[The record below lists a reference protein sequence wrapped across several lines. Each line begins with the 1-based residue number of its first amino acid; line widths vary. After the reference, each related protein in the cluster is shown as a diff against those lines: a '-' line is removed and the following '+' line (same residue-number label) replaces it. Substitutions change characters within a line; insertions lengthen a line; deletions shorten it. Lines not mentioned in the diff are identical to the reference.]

1 MFDKPMKKMI
11 KKWWNGL
18 LYEPHDPRCLAGGDI
33 KIAVIGGGTGLSI
46 LLKGLKKYSNHISA
60 IVAVTDSGKS
70 SGIIRQEFDIL
81 PPGDIRKCI
90 SALATDEEFVSEI
103 MEYRF
108 QKNGNSLSGHTLGN
122 IWITAL
128 TKHLGSFPRAIEATT
143 EIFNTAGKV
152 LPATL
157 SKTELCAV
165 YDDGKKIIGESKI
178 PRAGRRIEKV
188 YLKNISI
195 GAYSKATKAIKEAD
209 LIIFGPGSLYTSV
222 IPNLLIHGI
231 LKAIKGNTKSVNIYI
246 CNSSTE
252 RGETENLSVENHIQA
267 IFNHCK
273 GKAFDYCLVNSK
285 VIKKSKDAS
294 KLGSIHNITTR
305 NKEILGCKIV
315 SKDLIDIKRPLYH
328 DSDKLAKAVIE
339 MYNSIKK

>member
-1 MFDKPMKKMI
+1 MKKMI
-11 KKWWNGL
+11 KKWWKGL
-18 LYEPHDPRCLAGGDI
+18 LYEPGDPRFSAGNNI
-33 KIAVIGGGTGLSI
+33 KIAVIGGGTGLAV
-46 LLKGLKKYSNHISA
+46 LLKGLKRYSNRISA
-60 IVAVTDSGKS
+60 IVAVTDDGKS

-90 SALATDEEFVSEI
+90 SALATDEELLSDI

-108 QKNGNSLSGHTLGN
+108 QKDGNSLSGHTLGN

-128 TKHLGSFPRAIEATT
+128 TKHLGSFPKAIEATT

-165 YDDGKKIIGESKI
+165 YDDGKKIVGESKI
-178 PRAGRRIEKV
+178 PRAGRKIERV
-188 YLKNISI
+188 YLKNASV
-195 GAYSKATKAIKEAD
+195 GVYSKAAHAIKEAD
-209 LIIFGPGSLYTSV
+209 LIIFGPGSLFTSV
-222 IPNLLIHGI
+222 IPNLLIYGI
-231 LKAIKGNTKSVNIYI
+231 AKAVKGNTKSVNVYI

-252 RGETENLSVENHIQA
+252 RGETENLNVSDHIKA
-267 IFNHCK
+267 IFDHCK
-273 GKAFDYCLVNSK
+273 GRAFDYCLVNNRI
-285 VIKKSKDAS
+285 IKKSQDTS
-294 KLGSIHNITTR
+294 QLGSVHNITTD
-305 NKEILGCKIV
+305 KEEILGCKII

-328 DSDKLAKAVIE
+328 DSEKLAKAVIE